1 MTATCVWSSGRQ
13 VLAQLISTEQAK
25 TMEMFG
31 AGQRAPPAAP
41 PHQVADAL
49 SPSMLK
55 HLLKAEGGCSRTPV
69 SSQRLGA
76 WSRLADWAEQHCPSS
91 CGRLRSD
98 CYAPGCQA
106 KTHTQP
112 C

>member
-1 MTATCVWSSGRQ
+1 MARVVAWSGEDSIAVTATCVWSSGRQ

-55 HLLKAEGGCSRTPV
+55 HLLKAEGG
-69 SSQRLGA
+69 A
-76 WSRLADWAEQHCPSS
+76 AE
-91 CGRLRSD
+91 GR
-98 CYAPGCQA
+98 AA
-106 KTHTQP
+106 E
-112 C
+112 